1 MTDDLYRGVNT
12 SSPPSHPKLCVD
24 WVRPE
29 PPTGFSNLV
38 AILVQVKKEGRTTQE
53 WMLDYL
59 DTERNIFASEETELF
74 VPWPWVKGF
83 TPQASDWDSIG
94 IPHMM

>member
-1 MTDDLYRGVNT
+1 MTYDLYRGVNT
-12 SSPPSHPKLCVD
+12 DSPPCHPKLCVD

-29 PPTGFSNLV
+29 PPIGFSNLV
-38 AILVQVKKEGRTTQE
+38 AILVRVKKEGGTTQV

-59 DTERNIFASEETELF
+59 DTERNIFASDEAEVT

-83 TPQASDWDSIG
+83 TPQAGDWDSIG
-94 IPHMM
+94 IPHLM